1 MLSVSLRLKTNPLIS
16 LNSIVKFL
24 VSGIGTITTFAVS
37 ADNFAEQVQILD
49 NADTTDLFDYKYITF
64 DDSAVFEIKDCIK
77 NLKYTTLFI
86 QYLSNITFDTAD
98 SNFMIDGISVSTLQK
113 LGFDVNKF
121 AEILNSSLKISNLDY
136 NTADFASQEDFL
148 YAIKLRFSQYP
159 ENLNHRYT
167 AGQRVEKNNGRR
179 LIY

>member
-1 MLSVSLRLKTNPLIS
+1 M
-16 LNSIVKFL
+16 
-24 VSGIGTITTFAVS
+24 
-37 ADNFAEQVQILD
+37 QILD

-113 LGFDVNKF
+113 
-121 AEILNSSLKISNLDY
+121 I
-136 NTADFASQEDFL
+136 
-148 YAIKLRFSQYP
+148 RF
-159 ENLNHRYT
+159 
-167 AGQRVEKNNGRR
+167 
-179 LIY
+179 